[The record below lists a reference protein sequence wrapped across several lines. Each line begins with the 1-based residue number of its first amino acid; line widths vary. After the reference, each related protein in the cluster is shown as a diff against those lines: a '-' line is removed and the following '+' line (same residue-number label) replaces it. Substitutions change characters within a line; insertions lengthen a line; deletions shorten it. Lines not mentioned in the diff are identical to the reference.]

1 MILDFGDSITAGYG
15 LPPGEAF
22 PARLEAWLRQRGIA
36 ARVVNAGVSGDTTAG
51 GLARLDWALADKP
64 DLVIL
69 ALGANDALRG
79 IDPAAVRDNLDKI
92 MQKIEA
98 AGAKILLLGMLAPPN
113 WGEEYQN
120 AFDRIFPDLARA
132 HHAPLYSFFLEGVAM
147 KPELNQ
153 PDGLHPNERGVAV
166 LVDRIAPIVARLVE
180 GRVVMSARFASAAA
194 AGDPATLAARCI
206 AGLAPVE
213 GANLGILYATEP
225 AAAALP
231 QLVDALAAHTGVRS
245 WVGGVGLGVCS
256 AAAEVFDEP
265 AAVVMTAALPPDD
278 FRIFAATGDPG
289 SDLPRRHAAWIE
301 ASQPALALVHADPRC
316 PDLTKAAVDTAGA
329 SGAFLV
335 GGLVSHRC
343 ESPLVART
351 PGEDG
356 LGGNGVSG
364 LMLAPGVAVA
374 TALTQGCSPI
384 GPVRRI
390 DEARDNVVMTIDGRP
405 ALSVFIEDIGPVLA
419 TDMRRVGGLIFAGLP
434 VAGSDT
440 GDYLVRNLLAIDPGR
455 GWIVL
460 GAEVAAGDSILFC
473 RRDPDSA
480 RADMA
485 RMVRQLAGRLD
496 GPPKAGVY
504 VSCVARGAA
513 LFGEPGVETGLI
525 RESLGDFP
533 LIGFFANGEIS
544 RDRLYGHTGVLT
556 LFT

>member
-1 MILDFGDSITAGYG
+1 
-15 LPPGEAF
+15 
-22 PARLEAWLRQRGIA
+22 
-36 ARVVNAGVSGDTTAG
+36 
-51 GLARLDWALADKP
+51 
-64 DLVIL
+64 
-69 ALGANDALRG
+69 
-79 IDPAAVRDNLDKI
+79 
-92 MQKIEA
+92 
-98 AGAKILLLGMLAPPN
+98 
-113 WGEEYQN
+113 
-120 AFDRIFPDLARA
+120 
-132 HHAPLYSFFLEGVAM
+132 
-147 KPELNQ
+147 
-153 PDGLHPNERGVAV
+153 
-166 LVDRIAPIVARLVE
+166 
-180 GRVVMSARFASAAA
+180 MSARFAAAA
-194 AGDPATLAARCI
+194 ATGDPGTLASRCI
-206 AGLAPVE
+206 EGLAPVE
-213 GANLGILYATEP
+213 GANLGILYATE
-225 AAAALP
+225 AAAAVLP
-231 QLVDALAAHTGVRS
+231 DLVGALARHTEIGS

-256 AAAEVFDEP
+256 AAVEIFDEP

-289 SDLPRRHAAWIE
+289 SDLPRRHAGWIE

-343 ESPLVART
+343 DSPLVART

-356 LGGNGVSG
+356 LGGNGLSG

-384 GPVRRI
+384 GPVHRI
-390 DEARDNVVMTIDGRP
+390 DEARDNVVMVIDGRP

-434 VAGSDT
+434 IAGSDT

-460 GAEVAAGDSILFC
+460 GAEVAAGDTILFC
-473 RRDPDSA
+473 RRDPESA
-480 RADMA
+480 RRDMV

-513 LFGEPGVETGLI
+513 LFGEAGVETGLI